1 MHKTRSSVF
10 ETLAV
15 IVSIM
20 TYMIT
25 CLAYYTVF
33 AFIKV
38 LMSELQLLA
47 GIWGGAFGML
57 VKKKKLKLTT
67 DKYMYTYIAITNT

>member
-47 GIWGGAFGML
+47 GI
-57 VKKKKLKLTT
+57 
-67 DKYMYTYIAITNT
+67 